1 MKKIVTL
8 LFVSVFA
15 FTSCSDDGAVGP
27 QGPPGIPGE
36 DGVNIV
42 GQTYETPAVNFEY
55 FAETNYY
62 SALILIPAEIEI
74 LPSDAIL
81 VYRLEVLEDEGGQ
94 FDAWSLIPQNFFLEQ
109 GIIQYVYNHTDG
121 DVELI
126 IDGNFDL
133 SNLDNGFTQ
142 NQIFRFV
149 IIPSDQALSADVNI
163 SDYNDVMRTLG
174 LDEADVKK
182 LGNNSK

>member
-1 MKKIVTL
+1 MKKIATL

-15 FTSCSDDGAVGP
+15 FTSCSDDGEVGP
-27 QGPPGIPGE
+27 QGPPGE

-42 GQTYETPAVNFEY
+42 GQTYETPAVNFDY
-55 FAETNYY
+55 FAEPNYY
-62 SALILIPAEIEI
+62 STLVFIPEEIEI
-74 LPSDAIL
+74 FPSDAIL

-94 FDAWSLIPQNFFLEQ
+94 FDAWSLIPQNFFLEE

-149 IIPSDQALSADVNI
+149 IIPSNQALSADVNI
-163 SDYNDVMRTLG
+163 SDYNAVMQTLG
-174 LDEADVKK
+174 LNEEDVKK
-182 LGNNSK
+182 IGNNSK